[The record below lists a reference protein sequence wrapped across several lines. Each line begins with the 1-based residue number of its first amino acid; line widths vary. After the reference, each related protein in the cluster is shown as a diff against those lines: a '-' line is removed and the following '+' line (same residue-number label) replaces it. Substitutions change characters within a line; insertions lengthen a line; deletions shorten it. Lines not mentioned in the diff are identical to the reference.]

1 LTLQKKQ
8 FLLLRF
14 SYSLT
19 AIIPASAALI
29 QPLLLFLN
37 AKLTL
42 QKKQFLL
49 FWLLLLSHG
58 HYSCF
63 CCSHTASAAPSKCQI
78 DPTKETIPPLALLL
92 LSHGHYSRFCC
103 SHTASAAPSKCQ
115 IDPKKETIP
124 PLAASP
130 TLSRPLFPLLL
141 LSYSLCCSCEVPI
154 DPTKELFLLLRLLR
168 LSQGHYSLF
177 CCSLTASTAPPKCKP
192 DLTKEPISPLAAS
205 PTLSRPLFPL
215 LLLPYSLCCSF

>member
-1 LTLQKKQ
+1 MPNWPYKRNNSSSFGFSYSLTAIIPASAALIQPLLLLLNAKLTLQKKQ

-29 QPLLLFLN
+29 QPLLLLLN

-42 QKKQFLL
+42 QKNQFLL
-49 FWLLLLSHG
+49 LR
-58 HYSCF
+58 
-63 CCSHTASAAPSKCQI
+63 
-78 DPTKETIPPLALLL
+78 LLL

-103 SHTASAAPSKCQ
+103 SLTASA
-115 IDPKKETIP
+115 
-124 PLAASP
+124 
-130 TLSRPLFPLLL
+130 
-141 LSYSLCCSCEVPI
+141 
-154 DPTKELFLLLRLLR
+154 
-168 LSQGHYSLF
+168 
-177 CCSLTASTAPPKCKP
+177 APPKCKP
-192 DLTKEPISPLAAS
+192 DLTKEPIPPLAAS